1 MFTVLQQFYLHF
13 VIKVFIYK
21 DANDGS
27 LYKQGFFWISLLGIS
42 LCMAHIVIS
51 WIGKRYVKSEILK
64 GGNDTLLDNLKE
76 GVIVVDEAVDRVRF
90 INKVGKNL
98 L

>member
-1 MFTVLQQFYLHF
+1 
-13 VIKVFIYK
+13 
-21 DANDGS
+21 
-27 LYKQGFFWISLLGIS
+27 
-42 LCMAHIVIS
+42 MAHIVIS